1 MKKKFFAVMLALLSF
16 VFFAQTRTVSSDF
29 GNWVEEHV
37 AVEANFPRFVDWL
50 PPDWD
55 YRKSHTINGS
65 PVGLLTN
72 YVIRI
77 VVHYGFGT
85 DSGEDV
91 YLDNNSRTDFG
102 DIRFTGSDGS
112 TQLDYWIEEK
122 IDGNY
127 AVCWIEVDYIPASP
141 GSTTVYIYYGNNGAT
156 TTRNG
161 KNTFDWFDDFQLDS
175 SVDYEIGRHATV
187 WHGLGAYNPYY
198 DPVNRR
204 VAFDTGND
212 YTGGWKVLSQNL
224 LIQNFA
230 AKVTFGVSGYYPLNT
245 TNGILGRWTGNASY
259 YGFYVAGGSYPAPAL
274 VRDARTTIIASPAGN
289 TYHPFGGIP
298 HTVELRVYGSSLV
311 GIYNE
316 GEADEVVLTAT
327 DSTHA
332 GAGQVEVI
340 VSQGTGWF
348 DTFFVRKYVIP
359 EPGHG
364 SWGAEEEIPAY
375 FMVTGSS
382 SMSAGIS
389 NELTITAYDASGNVA
404 TSYTGSQDLVFSGPS
419 SALDGTMPTVEGT
432 DVGTSTTVNF
442 TNGVSDAGAATLIA
456 YMVETPEVDVTDGTI
471 DSLGDPSYD
480 LDLTVNPGV
489 ADNLNFAQQPTD
501 KKSHSPIT
509 PAVTVEV
516 RDQWNNV
523 CTSDNTTNVVVVINN
538 NPVGGT
544 LSGTTPQTASS
555 GVASFDDLSIDMV
568 GNGYT
573 LGATSA
579 GLITATS
586 GTFNIKSSSSGFII
600 HCFIG
605 TAAR

>member
-16 VFFAQTRTVSSDF
+16 VFLAQARTVSSDF
-29 GNWVEEHV
+29 GNWVEEPV

-122 IDGNY
+122 TDADH
-127 AVCWIEVDYIPASP
+127 AVLWVEVDRINASP
-141 GSTTVYIYYGNNGAT
+141 GSGTVYIYYGNNAAT
-156 TTRNG
+156 TTSNG

-175 SVDYEIGRHATV
+175 SSYYEIGRHATV
-187 WHGLGAYNPYY
+187 WHGPGVYNPYY
-198 DPVNRR
+198 DPVNQR
-204 VAFDTGND
+204 VAFIIPNN
-212 YTGGWKVLSQNL
+212 YTGGWKVSSPNL

-230 AKVTFGVSGYYPLNT
+230 AKVIFGVATPSST
-245 TNGILGRWTGNASY
+245 TNGILGRWTGNSSY
-259 YGFYVAGGSYPAPAL
+259 YGFYVAGGSYTSPAL
-274 VRDARTTIIASPAGN
+274 VRDARTTIIASPPGN
-289 TYHPFGGIP
+289 TYHPFGGLP
-298 HTVELRVYGSSLV
+298 HTVELRIYGSSLT

-327 DSTHA
+327 DNSHQ
-332 GAGQVEVI
+332 GVGQVEVI
-340 VSQGTGWF
+340 VSQGRGWF
-348 DTFFVRKYVIP
+348 DTLFVRKYVEP
-359 EPGHG
+359 EPGQG
-364 SWGAEEEIPAY
+364 SWGAEEGIPAY

-382 SMSAGIS
+382 SLTAGES

-404 TSYTGSQDLVFSGPS
+404 TSYTGSQDLLFSGPS

-432 DVGTSTTVNF
+432 DVGTSTAVNF

-471 DSLGDPSYD
+471 DSLGDSSYD

-501 KKSHSPIT
+501 TKTHSPIT

-523 CTSDNTTNVVVVINN
+523 CTSDNTTNVEVVISN
-538 NPVGGT
+538 NPGEGT

-555 GVASFDDLSIDMV
+555 GVSSFGDLSINMI
-568 GNGYT
+568 GNSYT
-573 LGATSA
+573 LDATSA

-586 GTFNIKSSSSGFII
+586 GNFNIKSSSSGFVI